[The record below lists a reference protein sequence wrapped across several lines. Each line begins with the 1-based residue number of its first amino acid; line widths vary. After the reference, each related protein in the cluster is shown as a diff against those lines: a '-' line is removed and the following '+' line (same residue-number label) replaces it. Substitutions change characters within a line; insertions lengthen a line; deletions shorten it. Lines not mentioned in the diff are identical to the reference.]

1 MSVGRTKLF
10 VEAIPLVEERPS
22 GIGHSLAGLVT
33 ALVRNA
39 AFQERYEIVLV
50 VPKRA
55 LHRLDV
61 WPELKSCSR
70 KGLPIRMRILNGL
83 MKFHLLPPMDLLLGR
98 GVYLFGNFKNWP
110 ISKKSVSYTYVHDI
124 CFALHPDFV
133 APKNQR
139 MLAKNVPRFMSQSD
153 YVITVSKSSR
163 REIIDYYRLPDE
175 KVKVLYNGV
184 DAVLFSRYSPAE
196 VSAVMKCY
204 GITRPYII
212 FIGNIEPRKNLQRL
226 VEAFAALPPTH
237 TLLLVGGS
245 GWLNEGVFQAIETAR
260 AAGASIIKPSTYVS
274 DEDVAVLVSGAVA
287 LAHPALHEGFGM
299 PPLEAMAAST
309 PVVVADIPS
318 LREVVGDAGVY
329 CDPNDRSSITESL
342 ARVIGLSGNERKHLT
357 QIGTKRSQQFSW
369 ANTAQDFYELL
380 QKID

>member
-133 APKNQR
+133 APK
-139 MLAKNVPRFMSQSD
+139 
-153 YVITVSKSSR
+153 KS
-163 REIIDYYRLPDE
+163 
-175 KVKVLYNGV
+175 
-184 DAVLFSRYSPAE
+184 
-196 VSAVMKCY
+196 
-204 GITRPYII
+204 T
-212 FIGNIEPRKNLQRL
+212 
-226 VEAFAALPPTH
+226 
-237 TLLLVGGS
+237 
-245 GWLNEGVFQAIETAR
+245 
-260 AAGASIIKPSTYVS
+260 
-274 DEDVAVLVSGAVA
+274 
-287 LAHPALHEGFGM
+287 
-299 PPLEAMAAST
+299 
-309 PVVVADIPS
+309 
-318 LREVVGDAGVY
+318 DAGQE
-329 CDPNDRSSITESL
+329 RSSIYVPERLCDYCFEELT
-342 ARVIGLSGNERKHLT
+342 ARNH
-357 QIGTKRSQQFSW
+357 
-369 ANTAQDFYELL
+369 
-380 QKID
+380 